1 MTFLEFQ
8 PLTLNKKGTIGTIGT
23 IVTFQYAFCT
33 APTKTTSRH
42 QKHAKWKKWHRACL
56 ACLHQVHLFQVHLS
70 GAKIKSILVPLKRE
84 TIMIRFII
92 LWDQKW
98 EANSIV
104 SVYMHDEASK
114 QIFNTDWE
122 FHPFFS
128 FFIIFFLL
136 FNLRK
141 SKPSVAKK
149 KASRNLLNQN
159 NLLRKK
165 YKSDR
170 RLWQDY
176 LNQISLILA
185 KILLKVTISLWTWD
199 PLL

>member
-1 MTFLEFQ
+1 MYNSAYPSLTTFNGWGEGYCVDFDNSFRFSSLHPVQQNYKPRIWSTKNVFFADTRF
-8 PLTLNKKGTIGTIGT
+8 LII
-23 IVTFQYAFCT
+23 T
-33 APTKTTSRH
+33 ALWAHSK
-42 QKHAKWKKWHRACL
+42 
-56 ACLHQVHLFQVHLS
+56 
-70 GAKIKSILVPLKRE
+70 
-84 TIMIRFII
+84 TIMIRFIL

-141 SKPSVAKK
+141 SKPSVGKK

-170 RLWQDY
+170 RLWHQS
-176 LNQISLILA
+176 SLF
-185 KILLKVTISLWTWD
+185 S
-199 PLL
+199 